1 MRGMKKITITQDTMG
16 REATPDDLLSF
27 FRFLGARLA
36 PIELDMRPTGA
47 TEFEDFSAEEIA
59 DLERTLGDLLLA
71 WCARGYVFADF
82 AAMVSG
88 ATILAILPEGVREV
102 CDISDPVLDEP
113 ITIVD
118 PSEAPEAWA
127 IAVAAYGGKIPHLVA
142 YNTHYG
148 TDQGIIFAAI

>member
-1 MRGMKKITITQDTMG
+1 MKKITITQDTMG

-27 FRFLGARLA
+27 FRFLGERLA
-36 PIELDMRPTGA
+36 PIEIDVRPTGA
-47 TEFEDFSAEEIA
+47 TEFENFSAEEIV

-82 AAMVSG
+82 AAMVQG
-88 ATILAILPEGVREV
+88 RTMLAIMPEGVCEV
-102 CDISDPVLDEP
+102 TYHTSDPVLDEP

-127 IAVAAYGGKIPHLVA
+127 IAAAAFGGKTPHLVA

-148 TDQGIIFAAI
+148 TDQGVIFAAG